1 MSGKNDRIIL
11 SSLIAIAV
19 IAVAGAA
26 AAFGYGAYVFANGQP
41 PAPTPTATPAPTPAP
56 TSPPA
61 VAGDPFSITIISDR
75 AGRTYQVTLGLA
87 DDAEPIDVRRVAAE
101 LRSAGQ
107 AYPAWDFGHGEGR
120 WSKSAD
126 GDTVLDRGEA
136 FTLTISA
143 PQAGLPFGTTAPVQ
157 IVLHVDGAPASTT
170 NVTAV

>member
-1 MSGKNDRIIL
+1 MSGKNDRLIL
-11 SSLIAIAV
+11 GALIAIAV

-41 PAPTPTATPAPTPAP
+41 PAPAPTATPAPTPAP
-56 TSPPA
+56 TALPA

-75 AGRTYQVTLGLA
+75 ASRTYQVTLGLA
-87 DDAEPIDVRRVAAE
+87 DDADPIDVRRVAAE
-101 LRSAGQ
+101 LRSGNLT
-107 AYPAWDFGHGEGR
+107 YPAWNFGYGEGR

-126 GDTVLDRGEA
+126 SDTVLDQGEA
-136 FTLTISA
+136 FTLTINA

-157 IVLHVDGAPASTT
+157 IVLLVDGAPVSTT